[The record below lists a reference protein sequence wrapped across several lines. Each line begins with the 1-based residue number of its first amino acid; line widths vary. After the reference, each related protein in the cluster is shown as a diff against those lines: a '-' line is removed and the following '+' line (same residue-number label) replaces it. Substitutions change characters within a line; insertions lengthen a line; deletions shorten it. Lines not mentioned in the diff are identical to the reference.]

1 MGVLSEEK
9 IFMIKND
16 NIIIDTNIL
25 IYSKI
30 KANPFYQSAFNKLY
44 DMFEENQLYITR
56 QIIREYLNVMTKPD
70 NLKYFINK
78 YDLIQDIEYFQ
89 ENFIVL
95 DEKDLTTRNLLN
107 LVNKFEIKGRQ
118 IHDANIVASMIA
130 NNIKNIFTHNV
141 KDFERYNSLIN
152 VIPLD

>member
-1 MGVLSEEK
+1 
-9 IFMIKND
+9 
-16 NIIIDTNIL
+16 
-25 IYSKI
+25 
-30 KANPFYQSAFNKLY
+30 
-44 DMFEENQLYITR
+44 MFEENKLYITR

-95 DEKDLTTRNLLN
+95 DEKESTTRNLLN
-107 LVNKFEIKGRQ
+107 LVHKFEIKGRQ
-118 IHDANIVASMIA
+118 IHDANIVASMLA

>member
-1 MGVLSEEK
+1 MGALTEEK
-9 IFMIKND
+9 IFMIKNE

-89 ENFIVL
+89 ENRF
-95 DEKDLTTRNLLN
+95 R
-107 LVNKFEIKGRQ
+107 
-118 IHDANIVASMIA
+118 
-130 NNIKNIFTHNV
+130 
-141 KDFERYNSLIN
+141 
-152 VIPLD
+152 